1 MLPRKRIL
9 LLTTGGTIASVPG
22 GQGLEPKDSA
32 VLDREIR
39 YLRNYYDV
47 IVEDLM
53 CLDSSN
59 IRPVEWQKMARR
71 IFESRQDYDG
81 IVVSHGTDTMAY
93 SASAVSFML
102 QDIDLPVVFTGSQ
115 IPLCMLRSDGLDNIV
130 NAILIAASG
139 RVHEVC
145 LYFGGRLLRGNLRQ
159 TGHDEAWLQA
169 QLSENG
175 VDAPSQVFL
184 LSIDE
189 RGKIICIVK
198 DRAK

>member
-81 IVVSHGTDTMAY
+81 IVVSHGY
-93 SASAVSFML
+93 
-102 QDIDLPVVFTGSQ
+102 
-115 IPLCMLRSDGLDNIV
+115 
-130 NAILIAASG
+130 
-139 RVHEVC
+139 
-145 LYFGGRLLRGNLRQ
+145 
-159 TGHDEAWLQA
+159 
-169 QLSENG
+169 
-175 VDAPSQVFL
+175 
-184 LSIDE
+184 
-189 RGKIICIVK
+189 
-198 DRAK
+198 